1 MKKEATR
8 PRGRPRTFDQ
18 DDVLD
23 RAMMTF
29 WAKTYTGA
37 SLDDLTADM
46 GINRPSLYAAFGDKH
61 ALFMATID
69 HYAATIGARP
79 IAALQ
84 DEPDLR
90 KSVRAFLDAVVDN
103 TSGAGHPRGCLI
115 GCVVAD
121 CAENDPEVRTK
132 LAAVMAATD
141 TALAAR
147 YRQAQ
152 QDGQLA
158 NEADIDAL
166 AMLTS
171 SVMHGI
177 AVRARAGGTRA
188 QLKQLARAA
197 ENFLLASAAD

>member
-166 AMLTS
+166 TSCQSLRRQNMRSMML
-171 SVMHGI
+171 
-177 AVRARAGGTRA
+177 RC
-188 QLKQLARAA
+188 L
-197 ENFLLASAAD
+197 

>member
-1 MKKEATR
+1 MKKEAPR

-18 DDVLD
+18 DDVLE

-29 WAKTYTGA
+29 WAKSYTGA

-46 GINRPSLYAAFGDKH
+46 GINRPSLYATFGDKH

-69 HYAATIGARP
+69 HYAATIGNRP

-90 KSVRAFLDAVVDN
+90 KSVRAFLDAVVEN

-132 LAAVMAATD
+132 LAAVMAETD
-141 TALAAR
+141 AALAAR
-147 YRQAQ
+147 YQQAQ

-158 NEADIDAL
+158 HAADIDAL

-188 QLKQLARAA
+188 QLEKLARAA
-197 ENFLLASAAD
+197 EDYLLGSATD

>member
-1 MKKEATR
+1 MKKDSIR
-8 PRGRPRTFDQ
+8 PRGRPRAFEQ
-18 DDVLD
+18 DAVLE
-23 RAMMTF
+23 RAMITF
-29 WAKTYTGA
+29 WSKGYNGA
-37 SLDDLTADM
+37 SLDDLTAAM

-61 ALFMATID
+61 ALFMAAID
-69 HYAATIGARP
+69 HYAVTIGARP

-103 TSGAGHPRGCLI
+103 TSGAGRPRGCLI

-121 CAENDPEVRTK
+121 CAESDAEVRAK

-147 YRQAQ
+147 YHQAQ

-177 AVRARAGGTRA
+177 AVRARAGGPRA
-188 QLKQLARAA
+188 QLEKLARAA
-197 ENFLLASAAD
+197 ENYLLADAFP